1 MSGLEQALSDYLQL
15 RHSLGHE
22 VAEAGWLLP
31 DFVRYL
37 DAHDYPTVTI
47 QAALA
52 WVKQTT
58 TVTGTSVGPRRMTA
72 ARGFARYLSGIDART
87 EVPPLGLMP
96 HRQRWRKPFIY
107 TSTDITALMSQTR
120 SIESP
125 LRSASCGS
133 AVQGRFAFGS
143 RER

>member
-47 QAALA
+47 GAALS
-52 WVKQTT
+52 WVQQST
-58 TVTGTSVGPRRMTA
+58 TVTGGRASG
-72 ARGFARYLSGIDART
+72 RGG
-87 EVPPLGLMP
+87 
-96 HRQRWRKPFIY
+96 
-107 TSTDITALMSQTR
+107 
-120 SIESP
+120 
-125 LRSASCGS
+125 
-133 AVQGRFAFGS
+133 
-143 RER
+143 